1 MVAPALLLMAGL
13 FVFPVLY
20 ALNVSLRDAQYGNL
34 GDFVGLANYAKVIS
48 MPQFRHALTV
58 TTKFTVL
65 CLLLEFPLG
74 LLLAMA
80 ANRATKWVT
89 FARGL
94 LLIPLV
100 LPVPVMAMM
109 WYYIYEP
116 TSGVLPSLLRLI
128 GFVRGTGQVSLLGNP
143 ATALYAVIAVQT
155 SAASI
160 WLMLLILAALQSIPV
175 ELYEAAALDGAGRL
189 TTFRQ
194 ITLPLIMPTLTFLFL
209 TQAMGHVSE
218 FGLVWVLTKG
228 GPIHATEV
236 LGIVMWQELTQR
248 ANLATS
254 TAISFFIFC
263 IILVFGI
270 FYGAMLLKRSPYRE
284 ENR

>member
-1 MVAPALLLMAGL
+1 
-13 FVFPVLY
+13 
-20 ALNVSLRDAQYGNL
+20 
-34 GDFVGLANYAKVIS
+34 
-48 MPQFRHALTV
+48 
-58 TTKFTVL
+58 
-65 CLLLEFPLG
+65 
-74 LLLAMA
+74 
-80 ANRATKWVT
+80 
-89 FARGL
+89 
-94 LLIPLV
+94 
-100 LPVPVMAMM
+100 
-109 WYYIYEP
+109 
-116 TSGVLPSLLRLI
+116 
-128 GFVRGTGQVSLLGNP
+128 
-143 ATALYAVIAVQT
+143 VIAVQT